1 MCENCINYKYLIAII
16 IIYNVVYRT
25 LQPSKEN
32 TPIVEEP
39 FQEQRPPV
47 KRVIL
52 RNGWKCE
59 NQCSIY
65 LKGIVLYCS
74 YS

>member
-1 MCENCINYKYLIAII
+1 MCENCIDYKYLIAII

-39 FQEQRPPV
+39 FQEQRPPA
-47 KRVIL
+47 KRELFSETDGNV
-52 RNGWKCE
+52 
-59 NQCSIY
+59 SISVL
-65 LKGIVLYCS
+65 LKGNSAVL
-74 YS
+74 